1 MFTTGKQVEEGK
13 KSLAFSLTFQSNDKT
28 LTDAEIDPAI
38 EKIVAK
44 LQKDFNANLRG

>member
-1 MFTTGKQVEEGK
+1 LVPALSIATT
-13 KSLAFSLTFQSNDKT
+13 SDKT